1 MPRMNYSGNSW
12 SSFSNGAKCL
22 LLLLLL
28 YAVQSK
34 PFNIMNLTT
43 NCILLPQHRAI
54 FHVKEKKK
62 NKKNQKNNIPNDL

>member
-1 MPRMNYSGNSW
+1 MPRINYSGNSW

-28 YAVQSK
+28 LYVAQSK

-43 NCILLPQHRAI
+43 NCILLSQQGAI
-54 FHVKEKKK
+54 FHVKELKKK
-62 NKKNQKNNIPNDL
+62 QKKPHCK